1 MLMLRQIGIVIF
13 VLVAVCLQGC
23 VSPAAGGDSERLGRL
38 QKAIAEI
45 LKESAVAE
53 DKLLKGH
60 AAKLEAR
67 RAGYL
72 QRHFAKADEIVTQ
85 HAPAIESADSFWTAG
100 AYAGKRQVIR
110 DYTAR
115 LKATLSV
122 IESTQ
127 PFVVAFPS
135 GQVVMSRSL
144 AESFELVE
152 ESYDPLLLGILIHE
166 FVHVR
171 DGHAIEQWASADGR
185 SVLLSVKA
193 LGSLADGATLIPP
206 LSEQAG
212 LEYAAE
218 FGSVKQL
225 PELSEYAADL
235 AAISLLG
242 EHRLDPGSYLA
253 YLTKIQAAT
262 RNDMEIQGEP
272 FAWLPGRTACF
283 RVFSGVETL
292 DGIAQIII
300 GSGAAAGSE
309 MFAIDLQNIALA
321 AKVADKPDELRAMFA
336 NPGSA
341 SDAQLRYKLLEQIR
355 RNTFTA
361 CAIRKTFAD
370 YRVEDGILSVPG
382 FDPMIFFRYH

>member
-1 MLMLRQIGIVIF
+1 MLMSRQIGIVIL
-13 VLVAVCLQGC
+13 VLVTACLQAC
-23 VSPAAGGDSERLGRL
+23 VSSGAGGDSERRGRL
-38 QKAIAEI
+38 EKAIAEI
-45 LKESAVAE
+45 LKESAVVE
-53 DKLLKGH
+53 EKLLKRN

-67 RAGYL
+67 RAAHI
-72 QRHFAKADEIVTQ
+72 QRHFARADEIVTQ
-85 HAPAIESADSFWTAG
+85 HAPAIETDASFWTAG

-115 LKATLSV
+115 LKASLAV
-122 IESTQ
+122 VESTQ
-127 PFVVAFPS
+127 AFAMAFPG
-135 GQVVMSRSL
+135 GQVVLSRAL

-152 ESYDPLLLGILIHE
+152 EGYDPVLLGILIHE
-166 FVHVR
+166 IVHVR
-171 DGHAIEQWASADGR
+171 DGHAIEQWASEEGRKGLASIAD
-185 SVLLSVKA
+185 VA
-193 LGSLADGATLIPP
+193 ELIPP
-206 LSEQAG
+206 LSEQSAQ
-212 LEYAAE
+212 EYPAA
-218 FGSVKQL
+218 FASVKQL

-242 EHRLDPGSYLA
+242 EQRLDSGRYIA
-253 YLTKIQAAT
+253 YLSEIQAAK
-262 RNDMEIQGEP
+262 RSDKKIQSEP
-272 FAWLPGRTACF
+272 FAWLPGRAACF
-283 RVFSGVETL
+283 RMFSGTETL
-292 DGIAQIII
+292 DGISQIII

-321 AKVADKPDELRAMFA
+321 YKAADKPDELRAMFA

>member
-1 MLMLRQIGIVIF
+1 MSRQIVIVVF

-23 VSPAAGGDSERLGRL
+23 VSPGAGGDSERLGRL
-38 QKAIAEI
+38 EKAIAEI
-45 LKESAVAE
+45 LKESAVTE
-53 DKLLKGH
+53 EKLLKGH
-60 AAKLEAR
+60 AARLEGR
-67 RAGYL
+67 RTAYM
-72 QRHFAKADEIVTQ
+72 QRHFARAEEIVAQ
-85 HAPAIESADSFWTAG
+85 HAPAIESAASFWTAG
-100 AYAGKRQVIR
+100 TYAGKRQVIR

-115 LKATLSV
+115 LKASLAV
-122 IESTQ
+122 VESTQ
-127 PFVVAFPS
+127 PFAIAFPS
-135 GQVVMSRSL
+135 GHVVLSRAL

-152 ESYDPLLLGILIHE
+152 EGYDPLLLGILIHE
-166 FVHVR
+166 IVHVR
-171 DGHAIEQWASADGR
+171 DGHAIEQWASVDGR
-185 SVLLSVKA
+185 KALVSDKA

-212 LEYAAE
+212 QEYPAA
-218 FGSVKQL
+218 FGSVRQL

-253 YLTKIQAAT
+253 YLTKIQAET
-262 RNDMEIQGEP
+262 SNDKEIQGEP
-272 FAWLPGRTACF
+272 FAWLSGRTACF

-321 AKVADKPDELRAMFA
+321 AKAADKPDQLRAMFA